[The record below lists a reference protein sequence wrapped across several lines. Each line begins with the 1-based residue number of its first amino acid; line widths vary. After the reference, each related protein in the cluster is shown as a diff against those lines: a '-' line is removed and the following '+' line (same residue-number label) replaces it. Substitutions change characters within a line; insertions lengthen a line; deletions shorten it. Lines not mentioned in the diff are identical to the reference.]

1 MLKLNSEQLRAIEH
15 GDGPL
20 LVIAGPG
27 SGKTRVITQR
37 IVHLLG
43 HAPGLEP
50 QNILAL
56 TFTEKAAGEMK
67 SRVCQ
72 ALPDL
77 ATFPHVS
84 TFHSFAYELVCS
96 GASRVAPTLLS
107 MSAPLPISPELL
119 DPQPQE
125 RGAYIN
131 GNVCATRE
139 TEGLRNERAGER
151 MLLDK
156 EDVWVYL
163 RERLEQLQLEF
174 FQKLAE
180 PGAFLHALG
189 DFFSRCQDELI
200 EPEDFEKYAQEAE
213 RAFLENAGKLDAAER
228 ALEEEEIQKKKELSR
243 VFYNSRRL
251 MERAGSSSLGS
262 LIPEAV
268 RLFDREAEIRQ
279 RYRAQFRFVLVDE
292 FQDTNYAQVELL
304 RRLVAP
310 PFNITAVGDD
320 DQAIYRFRGAS
331 HGAFDLFGQVFP
343 GHQTIFLNRNYRST
357 ERVLRV
363 ADVVIKKN
371 ENRYPRKPEL
381 KPEREEGCPVYLM
394 GSPDYV
400 SEANG
405 VADEIQR
412 LVAKG
417 HSYRD
422 VAVLYR
428 AHAYRDRLAE
438 EFGRRGIPFAIR
450 GLSVLSTVIIR
461 DLLAYLK
468 LVLSPHDNISLTRV
482 LLAPRWNF
490 PEEVALEV
498 RVEAEKQRCSLYDV
512 LTSFS
517 RGGSPCGPEPSACL
531 PYDSRRQGDG
541 SPFDFAQGRPFDAA
555 QGGRAKSRPERKPNR
570 RTAPTSPLDTTNWAE
585 LNRLLHDLHWAAQNG
600 TVTRLF
606 RLLRESLQLPSFLDE
621 RDLRYVNAFEEFLR
635 EWEEK
640 ISKFPPLAG
649 PEWEKEGEGS
659 RPRKNL
665 REFLYY
671 FQHYL
676 EAGGKI
682 EAPLPEDRVDAVQ
695 MMTVHAAKGLEF
707 PVVFVL
713 SVASRRFPATER
725 RAVIEFPDELR
736 KGPLP
741 PKNIHL
747 QEERRLFFVGLTR
760 AQDRL
765 YVSSVA
771 APGKKPSKF
780 IDDLL
785 ADPVVEAR
793 DIARLEVKPQPVIP
807 ALPVIPAKAG
817 IQSVASAPPRVS
829 GVDSRLRGNDDVD
842 RSAQP
847 ELFGGVLEPL
857 GVHPPIAEWAARQPE
872 IKPGEKLRLSA
883 SSIEDYEDCPLK
895 FKFGHY
901 LKIPTGPQAA
911 LTFGNIMHR
920 SVRRYFELRAKGEA
934 SFEAVKG
941 FYESSWR
948 KTGFE
953 DEYQEQT
960 YKRAGLEQLR
970 AFVEKQESSET
981 LPLAMESSFL
991 LDLGEV
997 WLEGRIDQI
1006 NPLAPQTPQDDRAV
1020 ELIDYKTG
1028 KPRSQKDADSSLQLS
1043 VYALAAQEQMKLR
1056 PRRLTFYCL
1065 TNNQP
1070 VHTVRTEQDLKAI
1083 RMEILTVADRI
1094 RQNHFPAAPGFVCKF
1109 CHYRPI
1115 CPAHEENF

>member
-1 MLKLNSEQLRAIEH
+1 MFELNPEQLRAVEH

-20 LVIAGPG
+20 LIIAGPG

-37 IVHLLG
+37 IVHLLE
-43 HAPGLEP
+43 HTPGLDP

-67 SRVCQ
+67 SRVRQ
-72 ALPDL
+72 ALPNL
-77 ATFPHVS
+77 ATFPHIS
-84 TFHSFAYELVCS
+84 TFHAFAYELVCS
-96 GASRVAPTLLS
+96 AASRVAPTLLS
-107 MSAPLPISPELL
+107 MSAALPISSAPPG
-119 DPQPQE
+119 PQPQE
-125 RGAYIN
+125 GGAYIN

-139 TEGLRNERAGER
+139 TEGSHPERVGER

-156 EDVWVYL
+156 EDVWVFL
-163 RERLEQLQLEF
+163 RQRLDQLQLEF

-180 PGAFLHALG
+180 PGAFLHALS

-200 EPEDFEKYAQEAE
+200 EPEDFEIYAQQAE
-213 RAFLENAGKLDAAER
+213 RAFLERAGKLDAEER
-228 ALEEEEIQKKKELSR
+228 ALEEEEIEKKKELAR
-243 VFYNSRRL
+243 VFRNSRRL
-251 MERAGSSSLGS
+251 LERAGSSSLGS

-268 RLFDREAEIRQ
+268 HLFDRNPEILQ

-304 RRLVAP
+304 KRLVAP

-357 ERVLRV
+357 ARVLRV

-371 ENRYPRKPEL
+371 EDRYREKPKL
-381 KPEREEGCPVYLM
+381 VPEREEGCPVYLLD
-394 GSPDYV
+394 SPDYV
-400 SEANG
+400 SEANW
-405 VADEIQR
+405 VAGEIQR

-417 HSYRD
+417 SSYGD
-422 VAVLYR
+422 TAVLYR
-428 AHAYRDRLAE
+428 AHSYRDRLVE
-438 EFGRRGIPFAIR
+438 EFQRRGIPFAIR

-461 DLLAYLK
+461 DLLAYLN

-490 PEEVALEV
+490 PEEIALQV

-512 LTSFS
+512 LTSWEK
-517 RGGSPCGPEPSACL
+517 GL
-531 PYDSRRQGDG
+531 D
-541 SPFDFAQGRPFDAA
+541 
-555 QGGRAKSRPERKPNR
+555 
-570 RTAPTSPLDTTNWAE
+570 PTPLQSTNWVD
-585 LNRLLHDLHWAAQNG
+585 LKRLLSDLHWAAQNG
-600 TVTRLF
+600 TVTTLF
-606 RLLRESLQLPSFLDE
+606 KLLRERLQLPTYLGE
-621 RDLRYVNAFEEFLR
+621 RDLGYVSAFEEFLR

-649 PEWEKEGEGS
+649 PEWEDAGEGKK
-659 RPRKNL
+659 PRKNL
-665 REFLYY
+665 REFIYY
-671 FQHYL
+671 FKHYL

-682 EAPLPEDRVDAVQ
+682 EAPELGERAGAVQ
-695 MMTVHAAKGLEF
+695 MMSAHAAKGLEF
-707 PVVFVL
+707 PVVFLL

-741 PKNIHL
+741 PKTIHL
-747 QEERRLFFVGLTR
+747 QEERRLFFVALTR
-760 AQDRL
+760 AKDRL

-771 APGKKPSKF
+771 APGKRPSRF

-785 ADPVVEAR
+785 ADRVVEAQ
-793 DIARLEVKPQPVIP
+793 DIERIEVKPQPVIP
-807 ALPVIPAKAG
+807 AQAG
-817 IQSVASAPPRVS
+817 IQSVGRAPAKVS
-829 GVDSRLRGNDDVD
+829 GVDSRLRGNDEAEG
-842 RSAQP
+842 SAQQ
-847 ELFGGVLEPL
+847 ELFGEMAEAA

-883 SSIEDYEDCPLK
+883 SAIEDYEDCPLK

-920 SVRRYFELRAKGEA
+920 SVRHYFGLRAKGEA
-934 SFEAVKG
+934 SFEAVMG
-941 FYESSWR
+941 FYESAWR
-948 KTGFE
+948 KAGFE
-953 DEYQEQT
+953 DEYQEQA
-960 YKRAGLEQLR
+960 YKQAGLEQLR
-970 AFVEKQESSET
+970 AFVEKQASNDT
-981 LPLAMESSFL
+981 LPLSMESSFVL
-991 LDLGEV
+991 ELGEV

-1006 NPLAPQTPQDDRAV
+1006 NPLAQADDRAV

-1028 KPRSQKDADSSLQLS
+1028 KPRSQKDADNSLQLS
-1043 VYALAAQEQMKLR
+1043 VYALAAQEQLKLR
-1056 PRRLTFYCL
+1056 PLRLTFYCL
-1065 TNNQP
+1065 SNNET
-1070 VHTVRTEQDLKAI
+1070 VHTVRTEADLKAVKT
-1083 RMEILTVADRI
+1083 EILTVADRI
-1094 RQNHFPAAPGFVCKF
+1094 RQNLFPATPGFVCKF
-1109 CHYRPI
+1109 CDYQPI

>member
-1 MLKLNSEQLRAIEH
+1 MLKLNPEQLRAVEH

-20 LVIAGPG
+20 LIIAGPG

-37 IVHLLG
+37 IVHLLE

-67 SRVCQ
+67 SRVRE

-77 ATFPHVS
+77 TTFPHIS
-84 TFHSFAYELVCS
+84 TFHAFAYELVCNPAMAPVPPTAGPAPVDPKG
-96 GASRVAPTLLS
+96 GAT
-107 MSAPLPISPELL
+107 
-119 DPQPQE
+119 PQ
-125 RGAYIN
+125 
-131 GNVCATRE
+131 
-139 TEGLRNERAGER
+139 AGER

-156 EDVWVYL
+156 EDVWVFL
-163 RERLEQLQLEF
+163 RQRLEQLQLEF

-180 PGAFLHALG
+180 PGAFLHALN

-200 EPEDFEKYAQEAE
+200 EPEDFEKYAQESE
-213 RAFLENAGKLDAAER
+213 RAFLENADKLDAEER

-243 VFYNSRRL
+243 VFRNSRRL
-251 MERAGSSSLGS
+251 IERAGSSSLGS

-268 RLFDREAEIRQ
+268 RLFDREAEIRR
-279 RYRAQFRFVLVDE
+279 RYRTQFRFVLVDE

-331 HGAFDLFGQVFP
+331 HGAFDMFGQVFP

-357 ERVLRV
+357 QRVLRV
-363 ADVVIKKN
+363 ADVVIRKN
-371 ENRYPRKPEL
+371 EDRYPDKPEL
-381 KPEREEGCPVYLM
+381 KPEREEGCPVYLP

-400 SEANG
+400 SEANW

-412 LVAKG
+412 LIAKG
-417 HSYRD
+417 SSYGD
-422 VAVLYR
+422 IAVLYR
-428 AHAYRDRLAE
+428 AHNYRDRLVE
-438 EFGRRGIPFAIR
+438 EFHRRGVPFAIR

-461 DLLAYLK
+461 DLLAYLN

-490 PEEVALEV
+490 PEEVALRV
-498 RVEAEKQRCSLYDV
+498 RLEAERRRCSLYDV
-512 LTSFS
+512 LTAWEEV
-517 RGGSPCGPEPSACL
+517 PDP
-531 PYDSRRQGDG
+531 
-541 SPFDFAQGRPFDAA
+541 
-555 QGGRAKSRPERKPNR
+555 
-570 RTAPTSPLDTTNWAE
+570 SPLRATNWGA
-585 LNRLLHDLHWAAQNG
+585 LKRLLHDLHWAAQNG
-600 TVTRLF
+600 TVTTLF
-606 RLLRESLQLPSFLDE
+606 NLLREHLQLNSVLDE

-649 PEWEKEGEGS
+649 PEWEEDHEG
-659 RPRKNL
+659 RKPRKNL
-665 REFLYY
+665 EEFLDY
-671 FQHYL
+671 FRQYL

-682 EAPLPEDRVDAVQ
+682 EAPLSEDRADAVQ

-707 PVVFVL
+707 PIVFVL

-725 RAVIEFPDELR
+725 RPVIDFPDELR

-741 PKNIHL
+741 PKNIHT
-747 QEERRLFFVGLTR
+747 QEERRLFFVALTR

-771 APGKKPSKF
+771 APGKKPSTF
-780 IDDLL
+780 INDLL
-785 ADPVVEAR
+785 DDPVARAR
-793 DIARLEVKPQPVIP
+793 DLAPLQVKEWTVIP
-807 ALPVIPAKAG
+807 AQAG
-817 IQSVASAPPRVS
+817 IHSVASVLPKVS
-829 GVDSRLRGNDDVD
+829 GVDSSIRGNDEGEG
-842 RSAQP
+842 SAQR
-847 ELFGGVLEPL
+847 ELFGGMAELT
-857 GVHPPIAEWAARQPE
+857 GVHPPIAEWAGREPE
-872 IKPGEKLRLSA
+872 IRPGEKLRLSA

-941 FYESSWR
+941 FFESAWR
-948 KTGFE
+948 KSGFE
-953 DEYQEQT
+953 DKYQEQT
-960 YKRAGLEQLR
+960 YKQAGLEQLR
-970 AFVEKQESSET
+970 GFVEKQESNET
-981 LPLAMESSFL
+981 LPLSMEISFS

-997 WLEGRIDQI
+997 LLEGRIDQI
-1006 NPLAPQTPQDDRAV
+1006 NPLVAHAREGNRTV

-1028 KPRSQKDADSSLQLS
+1028 KPRSQKDADHSLQLS
-1043 VYALAAQEQMKLR
+1043 VYALAAQEELKLR
-1056 PRRLTFYCL
+1056 PLRLTFYCL

-1070 VHTVRTEQDLKAI
+1070 VHTVRTEQDLKAVK
-1083 RMEILTVADRI
+1083 MEILTVADRI

-1109 CHYRPI
+1109 CDYRPI
-1115 CPAHEENF
+1115 CPAHEGNF

>member
-1 MLKLNSEQLRAIEH
+1 MLKLNSEQLRAVEH

-27 SGKTRVITQR
+27 SGKTRVIAQR
-37 IVHLLG
+37 IVHLLE
-43 HAPGLEP
+43 HVPGLEP
-50 QNILAL
+50 HNILAL

-67 SRVCQ
+67 SRVRQ
-72 ALPDL
+72 ALPHL

-96 GASRVAPTLLS
+96 PGGDHGQGR
-107 MSAPLPISPELL
+107 
-119 DPQPQE
+119 
-125 RGAYIN
+125 
-131 GNVCATRE
+131 
-139 TEGLRNERAGER
+139 ER

-156 EDVWVYL
+156 EDVWVFL
-163 RERLEQLQLEF
+163 RQRLEQLQLEF

-180 PGAFLHALG
+180 PGAFLHALSE
-189 DFFSRCQDELI
+189 FFSRCQDELI
-200 EPEDFEKYAQEAE
+200 EPDDFEKYAQEAE
-213 RAFLENAGKLDAAER
+213 RAFLQNAGKLDAEER
-228 ALEEEEIQKKKELSR
+228 AFEAEEIQKKKELSR
-243 VFYNSRRL
+243 VFRNSRRL

-268 RLFDREAEIRQ
+268 RLFDRDAETRQ

-331 HGAFDLFGQVFP
+331 HGAFDMFGRVFP

-371 ENRYPRKPEL
+371 EDRYPYKPEL
-381 KPEREEGCPVYLM
+381 KPERGEGCPVYLP

-400 SEANG
+400 SEANW

-412 LVAKG
+412 LIAKG
-417 HSYRD
+417 SSYGD
-422 VAVLYR
+422 IAVLYR
-428 AHAYRDRLAE
+428 AHNYRDRLVE

-461 DLLAYLK
+461 DLLAYLN
-468 LVLSPHDNISLTRV
+468 LALSPHDNISLTRV
-482 LLAPRWNF
+482 LLAPHWNF
-490 PEEVALEV
+490 PEQVALKV

-512 LTSFS
+512 LTSWEK
-517 RGGSPCGPEPSACL
+517 GANPSL
-531 PYDSRRQGDG
+531 IQ
-541 SPFDFAQGRPFDAA
+541 
-555 QGGRAKSRPERKPNR
+555 
-570 RTAPTSPLDTTNWAE
+570 TTNWRE
-585 LNRLLHDLHWAAQNG
+585 LKQLLHDLHWAAQNG

-606 RLLRESLQLPSFLDE
+606 KLLREALQLTSLLDN

-649 PEWEKEGEGS
+649 PEWEEEPKGR

-665 REFLYY
+665 GEFLYY

-682 EAPLPEDRVDAVQ
+682 EAPLPEDRADAVQ

-713 SVASRRFPATER
+713 SVAPRRFPATER

-741 PKNIHL
+741 PKNIHM
-747 QEERRLFFVGLTR
+747 QEERRLFFVALTR

-780 IDDLL
+780 IEDLL

-793 DIARLEVKPQPVIP
+793 DIERVQVRERVVIP
-807 ALPVIPAKAG
+807 APPVIPAKAG
-817 IQSVASAPPRVS
+817 IQSVASALPKVY
-829 GVDSRLRGNDDVD
+829 GVDSRFRGNDEGEG
-842 RSAQP
+842 SAQQ
-847 ELFGGVLEPL
+847 ELFGETAEPA
-857 GVHPPIAEWAARQPE
+857 GVHPPIAEWAGREPE

-883 SSIEDYEDCPLK
+883 SSIEDYQDCPLK

-911 LTFGNIMHR
+911 LTFGNIMHG
-920 SVRRYFELRAKGEA
+920 SVRHYFELRAKGEA

-941 FYESSWR
+941 FYESAWR

-953 DEYQEQT
+953 DEYQERA
-960 YKRAGLEQLR
+960 YKKAGLEQLR

-981 LPLAMESSFL
+981 LPLGMESSFS

-997 WLEGRIDQI
+997 LLEGRIDQI
-1006 NPLAPQTPQDDRAV
+1006 NPLVQRAQEDDRAV

-1043 VYALAAQEQMKLR
+1043 VYALAAQEEMKLR
-1056 PRRLTFYCL
+1056 PQRLTFYCL
-1065 TNNQP
+1065 ANNQP
-1070 VHTVRTEQDLKAI
+1070 VHTVRTEQDLKVVKA
-1083 RMEILTVADRI
+1083 EILTVADRI

-1109 CHYRPI
+1109 CDYRPI

>member
-1 MLKLNSEQLRAIEH
+1 MMLKLNPEQLRAVEH
-15 GDGPL
+15 GEGPL

-27 SGKTRVITQR
+27 SGKTRVIAQR
-37 IVHLLG
+37 IVHLLE

-67 SRVCQ
+67 SRVRQ

-77 ATFPHVS
+77 AAFPHVS
-84 TFHSFAYELVCS
+84 TFHAFAYELVCS
-96 GASRVAPTLLS
+96 PGADHR
-107 MSAPLPISPELL
+107 
-119 DPQPQE
+119 QG
-125 RGAYIN
+125 R
-131 GNVCATRE
+131 
-139 TEGLRNERAGER
+139 ER

-156 EDVWVYL
+156 EDVWVFL
-163 RERLEQLQLEF
+163 RERMEQLQLEF

-180 PGAFLHALG
+180 PGAFLHALS

-200 EPEDFEKYAQEAE
+200 EPGDFEKYAQEAE
-213 RAFLENAGKLDAAER
+213 RAFLENAGKLDAEER
-228 ALEEEEIQKKKELSR
+228 AFEEEEVQKKKELSR
-243 VFYNSRRL
+243 VFRNSRRL
-251 MERAGSSSLGS
+251 IERAGSSSLGS

-304 RRLVAP
+304 KRLVAP

-331 HGAFDLFGQVFP
+331 HGAFDMFGQVFR

-363 ADVVIKKN
+363 ADVVIKRN
-371 ENRYPRKPEL
+371 ENRYPYKPEL
-381 KPEREEGCPVYLM
+381 KPEREEGCPVYLL

-400 SEANG
+400 SEANW

-417 HSYRD
+417 SSYGD
-422 VAVLYR
+422 IAVLYR
-428 AHAYRDRLAE
+428 AHNYRDRLVE
-438 EFGRRGIPFAIR
+438 EFQRRGIPFAIR

-461 DLLAYLK
+461 DLLAYLN

-498 RVEAEKQRCSLYDV
+498 RVEAEKQHCSLYDV
-512 LTSFS
+512 LTSWEK
-517 RGGSPCGPEPSACL
+517 SP
-531 PYDSRRQGDG
+531 D
-541 SPFDFAQGRPFDAA
+541 
-555 QGGRAKSRPERKPNR
+555 
-570 RTAPTSPLDTTNWAE
+570 RTTLLTTNWVA
-585 LNRLLHDLHWAAQNG
+585 LKQLLHDLHWAAENG

-606 RLLRESLQLPSFLDE
+606 RLLRERLQLPAFLDE

-649 PEWEKEGEGS
+649 PEWEEEPEGR

-665 REFLYY
+665 GEFLYY

-682 EAPLPEDRVDAVQ
+682 EAPLPEDRADAVQ

-725 RAVIEFPDELR
+725 RGVIEFPDELR

-741 PKNIHL
+741 PKNIHM

-785 ADPVVEAR
+785 ADPVVGAR
-793 DIARLEVKPQPVIP
+793 DIARVQVRER
-807 ALPVIPAKAG
+807 AVIPAKAG
-817 IQSVASAPPRVS
+817 IQSVASALPKVY
-829 GVDSRLRGNDDVD
+829 GVDSRFRGNDGGEG
-842 RSAQP
+842 SAQQ
-847 ELFGGVLEPL
+847 ELFGEVAEPA
-857 GVHPPIAEWAARQPE
+857 GVHPPIAEWARREPE

-883 SSIEDYEDCPLK
+883 SGIEDYEDCPLK

-911 LTFGNIMHR
+911 LTFGNIMHG
-920 SVRRYFELRAKGEA
+920 SVRHYFELRAKGEA

-941 FYESSWR
+941 FYESAWR

-953 DEYQEQT
+953 DEYQEQA
-960 YKRAGLEQLR
+960 YKQAGLEQLR
-970 AFVEKQESSET
+970 AFVEKQESSEM
-981 LPLAMESSFL
+981 LPLSMESSFS

-997 WLEGRIDQI
+997 LLEGRIDQI
-1006 NPLAPQTPQDDRAV
+1006 NPLVPHAREDDRAV

-1028 KPRSQKDADSSLQLS
+1028 KPRSQKDADKSLQLS
-1043 VYALAAQEQMKLR
+1043 VYALAAQEEMKLR
-1056 PRRLTFYCL
+1056 AERLTFYCL
-1065 TNNQP
+1065 TNNEP
-1070 VHTVRTEQDLKAI
+1070 VHTVRTEQDLKAVKT
-1083 RMEILTVADRI
+1083 EILTVAGRI

-1109 CHYRPI
+1109 CDYRPI